1 MRLRARAW
9 ARPPAIDTP
18 DARTLRLPAFRTRLF
33 QLVLVVA
40 AVVLLG
46 LAAASAHGSDTGR
59 QKGLLPGSTG
69 VLVIDLSL
77 SVGANDYKDI
87 RRTIRRLVEDDA
99 SLGLVIFSDVGYEL
113 LPPGTSASQLRPLL
127 RFFTGKRRAANP
139 WARSFSAG
147 TQISSALELASQ
159 MLARD
164 GVEKGSIL
172 LVSDLITAPEDVPQ
186 LARTVRRLKSDS
198 ITIRIVPLS
207 PLPDGR
213 TIFEG
218 LLGEGAFIAPSHIGD
233 RDRVEIESQGSLSRS
248 FLVLGGLVLLV
259 LGLHERLVGRL
270 GLPEPQRRLPA

>member
-1 MRLRARAW
+1 MRLRARAR

-33 QLVLVVA
+33 QLLLVVT

-46 LAAASAHGSDTGR
+46 LAAASARGSDTGR
-59 QKGLLPGSTG
+59 QKGLLPGSAG

-113 LPPGTSASQLRPLL
+113 LPPGTSASELRPML

-159 MLARD
+159 MLTRD

-172 LVSDLITAPEDVPQ
+172 LVSDLITAPEDVPE
-186 LARTVRRLKSDS
+186 LARTVRRLKGDS
-198 ITIRIVPLS
+198 ITIRVVPLS

-218 LLGEGAFIAPSHIGD
+218 LLGKSAFIAPAHIGD
-233 RDRVEIESQGSLSRS
+233 RDRVEIESQGALSRS

-259 LGLHERLVGRL
+259 LALHERLVGRL
-270 GLPEPQRRLPA
+270 GLPEPQRRPA